1 MRQGC
6 PELNNDSEISGYLLP
21 ADVLAEIYVV
31 LQASAKHF
39 EKAGAEVSAEH
50 ARYLAFQLLNV
61 PYI

>member
-1 MRQGC
+1 MRHGC
-6 PELNNDSEISGYLLP
+6 QLEDDREISGYLLP
-21 ADVLAEIYVV
+21 ADVLAEIYGV

-39 EKAGAEVSAEH
+39 EKAGAEISAEH

>member
-6 PELNNDSEISGYLLP
+6 RLENDFEISGYLLP
-21 ADVLAEIYVV
+21 ADVLAEIYGV